1 MIDNRQAPDQEPV
14 SLERPIVESLNHPI
28 VEQSFAII
36 DHEIGNHSLSSEQY
50 AVVRRVIHSTADFEF
65 KELVVFSSG
74 VIDRAIAA
82 LQEGTPI
89 IVDVNMVKHGIKGL
103 VAKTFQ
109 NPIHVA
115 VNQVS
120 DALPGKTRTE
130 TGVMQC
136 LQLYPESLVIIGN
149 APTALLATCHAIKES
164 LAHPCLVVGAP
175 VGFVSVLE
183 SKDLLR
189 QTDTPQ
195 IRVAGRKGGSAVAAA
210 IVNALLVLA
219 WQKTQ

>member
-1 MIDNRQAPDQEPV
+1 MVDNRQASEQGLV
-14 SLERPIVESLNHPI
+14 SLESPIVESLNHPI

-36 DHEIGNHSLSSEQY
+36 DHEIGEHSLSPEQY
-50 AVVRRVIHSTADFEF
+50 AVVRRVIHSTADFDF
-65 KELVVFSSG
+65 KDLVTFSSG
-74 VIDRAIAA
+74 VIDHAIAA
-82 LQEGTPI
+82 LHEGTPI
-89 IVDVNMVKHGIKGL
+89 IVDVNMVKHGIHST

-115 VNQVS
+115 VSQVP
-120 DALPGKTRTE
+120 APLPGKTRTE
-130 TGVMQC
+130 TGMMQC
-136 LQLYPESLVIIGN
+136 LQRYPESIVIIGN

-164 LAHPCLVVGAP
+164 SAQPCLVIGAP

-210 IVNALLVLA
+210 IMNALLMLA